1 MSQSNSPLS
10 SPMTWRRLGLACA
23 IALVS
28 GTASVAQAQQ
38 LGEIVVT
45 AAGFEQQLAEAPA
58 SISVITQQELQ
69 QKAVTNL
76 AQALDG
82 VEGIDIRQGTGKTG
96 GLNVSIR
103 GLPSEYTLIL
113 VDGRRQNAGGNVT
126 PNGFNET
133 ATSFIPPISAIERI
147 EVIRGP
153 MSTLYGS
160 DAMGGVINIITKQV
174 ADEWTGSIT
183 LEQTL
188 QQHRDYGNDTRT
200 SLYTSGPL
208 VAGLLGLQMR
218 GSVYDRQASDLKFA
232 DGSVVNRRGAA
243 PVEGRNYTVG
253 SRLTLTPGNTH
264 ALYLDLERGR
274 QVYDNADCQLGTLDG
289 FRSGSNT
296 AGCATEDPDF
306 VAGYADEL
314 RFHRDQVALGH
325 TGRFAIGT
333 LTSSVTHSTTET
345 LGRTI
350 PGTRG
355 VPYQPPYDYIVAG
368 EARTLKATDLVL
380 DTKLVVPL
388 GNAHLVT
395 VGAQYW
401 DAEVTDTIA
410 GEDFERTSWALFLED
425 EWRLRHDL
433 YLTLGARHEKYDG
446 FDGQISP
453 RAYLVWNP
461 SSQWTVKGGVS
472 RGFRTPTVNQLHDGI
487 ASVAGQGTI
496 VGFGNPDLEPE
507 VTTNTE
513 VGVYYDSG
521 AGFRASTTV
530 FHNRFKDKIDDAPAV
545 PNCNSASNPNQPGC
559 ISYGPGFTQDEFT
572 QTINI
577 GEAETRG
584 VELAA
589 RWQIASRW
597 SLAGNYTYTDSEQKS
612 GVNEGQPLTNTPKH
626 LINAN
631 LNWQTTERLALW
643 LKGEYRGERARFL
656 DSYDNLSAAN
666 QALYDQVGDLE
677 AYTVFHLGA
686 TYQAAD
692 RVVLNASIQN
702 LFDKDFTKGKE
713 YIASNGNPAW
723 VSSYI
728 QSGRAIDGT
737 LEDGRRLWLS
747 ATIGF

>member
-1 MSQSNSPLS
+1 MSQCNA
-10 SPMTWRRLGLACA
+10 PMPGHWRRLGLACA
-23 IALVS
+23 ITLVS
-28 GTASVAQAQQ
+28 GTASVTHAQQ

-58 SISVITQQELQ
+58 SISVITQQDLQ
-69 QKAVTNL
+69 RKSVTNL
-76 AQALDG
+76 AEALDG
-82 VEGIDIRQGTGKTG
+82 VEGIDIRQSSGKTG
-96 GLNVSIR
+96 GLDISIR
-103 GLPSEYTLIL
+103 GLPSDYTLIL

-126 PNGFNET
+126 PNGFNDT
-133 ATSFIPPISAIERI
+133 ATSFIPPLSAIERI

-160 DAMGGVINIITKQV
+160 DAMGGVVNIITKKV
-174 ADEWTGSIT
+174 AQTWTGSVTI
-183 LEQTL
+183 EQTL

-208 VAGLLGLQMR
+208 VAELLGLQVR
-218 GSVYDRQASDLKFA
+218 GRVYDRQASDLRFA
-232 DGSVVNRRGAA
+232 DGSIVNRRGAA

-253 SRLTLTPGNTH
+253 SRLTLTPTTTH
-264 ALYLDLERGR
+264 DLYLDLERGR

-296 AGCATEDPDF
+296 AGCANEDPDF

-314 RFHRDQVALGH
+314 RFHRDQAALGH
-325 TGRFAIGT
+325 TGRFAVGT

-350 PGTRG
+350 PGTLG
-355 VPYQPPYDYIVAG
+355 VAYQPPYDYIVAG
-368 EARTLKATDLVL
+368 EPRTLKSTDLVF
-380 DTKLVVPL
+380 DTKWVAPL
-388 GNAHLVT
+388 GEAHLVT
-395 VGAQYW
+395 LGAQYW
-401 DAEVTDTIA
+401 DAEVTDAIA
-410 GEDFERTSWALFLED
+410 GEDFKRNSWALFVED
-425 EWRLRHDL
+425 EWRLRGNL

-446 FDGQISP
+446 FDGQVSP

-461 SSQWTVKGGVS
+461 ATQWTFKGGVS

-487 ASVAGQGTI
+487 ASVSGQGTI
-496 VGFGNPDLEPE
+496 IGFGNPDLEPE
-507 VTTNTE
+507 ITTNTE

-521 AGFRASTTV
+521 AGLRASTTV

-545 PNCNSASNPNQPGC
+545 PNCNSATNPNQPGC

-572 QTINI
+572 RTVNI
-577 GEAETRG
+577 GEAETSG

-589 RWQIASRW
+589 RWQFAPRW

-612 GVNEGQPLTNTPKH
+612 GANKGQPLTNTPRH
-626 LINAN
+626 LVNAN

-677 AYTVFHLGA
+677 AYSVFHLGA
-686 TYQAAD
+686 TYQPTD

-713 YIASNGNPAW
+713 YTASNGNPAW

-728 QSGRAIDGT
+728 QSGRSIDGT